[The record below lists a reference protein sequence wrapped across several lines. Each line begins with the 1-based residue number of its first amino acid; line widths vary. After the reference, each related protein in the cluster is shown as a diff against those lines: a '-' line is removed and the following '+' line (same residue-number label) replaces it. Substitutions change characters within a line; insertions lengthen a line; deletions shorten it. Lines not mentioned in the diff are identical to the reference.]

1 MKEFVTISWTRA
13 DGVVRC
19 SFTMPMTDMLQ
30 ASTVMAELCEI
41 AKKIQDI
48 QGAEIQEPNI
58 IPGLVGHA

>member
-19 SFTMPMTDMLQ
+19 SITLPMADMLQ
-30 ASTVMAELCEI
+30 ASTVMAELGEI
-41 AKKIQDI
+41 AKKIQGI
-48 QGAEIQEPNI
+48 QGEIEEPNI

>member
-13 DGVVRC
+13 DGVVR
-19 SFTMPMTDMLQ
+19 SSITLPMADMLM
-30 ASTVMAELCEI
+30 ASTVMAELGEI

-48 QGAEIQEPNI
+48 QEIEGEEPNI

>member
-1 MKEFVTISWTRA
+1 MKEFVTISWTRC

-19 SFTMPMTDMLQ
+19 SFTLPMADMLQ

-41 AKKIQDI
+41 AKKIQVI
-48 QGAEIQEPNI
+48 QGVEDDPNI